1 MVFILNETSKSNHN
15 KLKFVLGVGLMLGV
29 TAIGVVSNSSEADAS
44 TRNGNIVTV
53 QSGDTLSEIATTYNT
68 SVDQLVKDNNLANKD
83 FIQVGQQL
91 NLTGS
96 ANQQPVN
103 QMASVSQPQTNQQP
117 VNQMASV
124 SQPQTNQQPVDN
136 TTSNNQSSSEQE
148 AKEWIAQRESGDSY
162 TAQNGQYYGRY
173 QLSSSYLNGDY
184 SPANQEQVANQYCVE
199 RYGSWANAKAHWEA
213 NGWW

>member
-1 MVFILNETSKSNHN
+1 MVFILKETNKSNHN
-15 KLKFVLGVGLMLGV
+15 KLKLVLGVGLMLGV
-29 TAIGVVSNSSEADAS
+29 TAIGVVSNSTDVDAS
-44 TRNGNIVTV
+44 TRNGNIITV

-68 SVDQLVKDNNLANKD
+68 SVDQLVKDNNISNKD

-96 ANQQPVN
+96 VNQQLVNQQPAN
-103 QMASVSQPQTNQQP
+103 QTVSVSQPTNQQP
-117 VNQMASV
+117 VN
-124 SQPQTNQQPVDN
+124 N

-148 AKEWIAQRESGDSY
+148 AKDWIAQHESGGSY

-184 SPANQEQVANQYCVE
+184 SPANQERVADQYVAS
-199 RYGSWANAKAHWEA
+199 RYGSWQNAKNFWLSH
-213 NGWW
+213 NYY